1 MLLPEYIQMQVA
13 LVITEAKTGFNYNK
27 FKSMKSYEAQLE
39 YANAN
44 LDYVGEGSS
53 RIVFQLNSRLV
64 LKMSNLLDINDD
76 EHFENREDYNLYGQ
90 MQNEKEVEIFTD
102 PNTKAAITKIYDF
115 DEDFLWILSQYA
127 APIND
132 ATFKNI
138 TGVSMDEVEEV
149 MEMLSDNDGIFEA
162 LENSINED
170 VGFYENKL
178 KALSANGEPKNKFKY
193 EEVKKI
199 LLGLRRFRIIM
210 DSDVVQQINNLS
222 QDHGLVWEDLMVTD
236 QWGKTP
242 DGNVVV
248 VDYGWEGWG
257 N

>member
-27 FKSMKSYEAQLE
+27 FKSMKSYETQLE

-162 LENSINED
+162 LENWISL
-170 VGFYENKL
+170 GRP
-178 KALSANGEPKNKFKY
+178 NGYRPMGKN
-193 EEVKKI
+193 
-199 LLGLRRFRIIM
+199 
-210 DSDVVQQINNLS
+210 
-222 QDHGLVWEDLMVTD
+222 
-236 QWGKTP
+236 P
-242 DGNVVV
+242 
-248 VDYGWEGWG
+248 
-257 N
+257 